1 MTATLFNS
9 KNFFPAQFIS
19 KSYTALLAFIL
30 STLAHSSTV
39 FINEF
44 HYDNI
49 GTDRNE
55 AVEIFGVANTL
66 LDDWQLVFY
75 NGNNGL
81 VYKNILL
88 NGLISNTN
96 NGYGTLSF
104 SVSGIQNG
112 LADAIAL
119 IDNTGNVIEFIS
131 YEGELIAAD
140 GAAINMTSIDI
151 GISETAMTPQG
162 VSLQR
167 IGYGQLSG
175 DFSWSIET
183 ANFGAINSLQNI
195 SPTVVPLPCGA
206 LLYLS
211 SLFGFGLYRKPSK

>member
-1 MTATLFNS
+1 MTATSFNS
-9 KNFFPAQFIS
+9 KDFPPTQFIP
-19 KSYTALLAFIL
+19 KSYIALLAFIL
-30 STLAHSSTV
+30 SASTHSSTV

-49 GTDRNE
+49 GTDSNE
-55 AVEIFGVANTL
+55 AVEIFGLANTL

-119 IDNTGNVIEFIS
+119 IDNTGNIIEFIS
-131 YEGELIAAD
+131 YEGELIAAN
-140 GAAINMTSIDI
+140 GAAINMTSKDI
-151 GISETAMTPQG
+151 GISETATTAQG
-162 VSLQR
+162 LSLQR
-167 IGYGQLSG
+167 IGSGQLSD
-175 DFSWSIET
+175 DFNWSLET
-183 ANFGAINSLQNI
+183 ASFGAINSLQNI
-195 SPTVVPLPCGA
+195 SPTTVPLPSGA

-211 SLFGFGLYRKPSK
+211 NLFGFCLYRKLSK